1 MGEPNDLL
9 RGAREGIESPHASG
23 DHLSREELA
32 DLVNAWLFDRTGSRR
47 GELDGNYIGKLE
59 QGRIRWPQDPNRRA
73 ALRAVLKANTDA
85 ELGLRRP
92 RRGRTM
98 VRGVDRQHFL
108 RAGLGAGAGAVIGSA
123 GLLALLVPT
132 QPPKVP
138 SVVGADHIAGV
149 RTSVEEFKD
158 LDARY
163 GGGLM
168 REAVTAQLRYCGE
181 LLNATCPQSLRGEL
195 LTAVGSFAE
204 TAGYM
209 AYDDF
214 AYDDA
219 ERAYHFALTCA
230 EDAGNWHLRA
240 QVLCSMAELA
250 SWCGDPDTAL
260 AYTESALIRAT
271 RLTATERALL
281 HNSRARDLAKLGE
294 VQNALRAVGVA
305 DEAFGHTNPAEDP
318 PWMASYTQS
327 RHTGFAGSA
336 LRVLGMHG
344 QYIAESRDR
353 LSASVATRPAGRG
366 RTGHQ
371 LQLARLIMVTGD
383 PREATALGT
392 QALDWAGPLRSGQ
405 ILHGLRDLRHLAE
418 PHTHLPEVA
427 DLRARLRTT
436 FTAA

>member
-9 RGAREGIESPHASG
+9 RGARERIESPHASG

-32 DLVNAWLFDRTGSRR
+32 DLVNTWLFERTGSRR
-47 GELDGNYIGKLE
+47 AELDGNYIGKLE

-108 RAGLGAGAGAVIGSA
+108 RAGLGASAGAVIGSA

-132 QPPKVP
+132 QPAQVP
-138 SVVGADHIAGV
+138 SVVSRDHITGV
-149 RTSVEEFKD
+149 RASVEAFKD

-163 GGGLM
+163 GGGLL

-181 LLNATCPQSLRGEL
+181 LLHASCPESLRGEL

-204 TAGYM
+204 TAGFM

-219 ERAYHFALTCA
+219 QHAYQFALACA
-230 EDAGNWHLRA
+230 EEAGNWHLRA
-240 QVLCSMAELA
+240 QVLCSMAEQT

-260 AYTESALIRAT
+260 AYTESALVRST

-281 HNSRARDLAKLGE
+281 HNSRGRDLARLGE
-294 VQNALRAVGVA
+294 VQDAVRAVGAA
-305 DEAFGHTNPAEDP
+305 DEAFSHANPTEDP
-318 PWMASYTQS
+318 PWMASYTES
-327 RHTGFAGSA
+327 RHLGLSGSV
-336 LRVLGMHG
+336 LRELGMHG
-344 QYIAESRDR
+344 HYITETHNR
-353 LSASVATRPAGRG
+353 LSAALVTLPEGRPRTRS
-366 RTGHQ
+366 Q
-371 LQLARLIMVTGD
+371 LQRARLIMATGD
-383 PREATALGT
+383 PREAVTLGT
-392 QALDWAGPLRSGQ
+392 QALDWAGPLRSGRV
-405 ILHGLRDLRHLAE
+405 IVGLRDLNRLAE
-418 PHTHLPEVA
+418 PHAKLPEVA
-427 DLRARLRTT
+427 DFRARLRTT
-436 FTAA
+436 LTAA